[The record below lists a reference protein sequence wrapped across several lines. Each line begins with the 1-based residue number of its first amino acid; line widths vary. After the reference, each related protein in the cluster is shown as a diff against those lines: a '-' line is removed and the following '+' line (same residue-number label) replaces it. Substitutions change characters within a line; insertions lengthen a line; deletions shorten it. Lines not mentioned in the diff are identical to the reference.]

1 MSSLS
6 APCGLL
12 LRANLTR
19 KITLILI
26 VTALMTILALP
37 SVQSLH
43 AQEDRSIQLSPEA
56 QQILD
61 DVNQARIDNG
71 LSPLRLDPLLT
82 LAAQRHV
89 DDIIANG
96 NWGHYGSD
104 GSNVRT
110 RAARVGYG
118 SSSVSENWVAV
129 RSPERAIVWWMND
142 WIHRVNLLGAHWD
155 DIGVG
160 AGVAP
165 NGFYLFVTVF
175 GNANGGPPISV
186 AATSSTSTA
195 ASSVQRVPPGG
206 MEYTVAPGDTLWGI
220 AVRYGLDWQDI
231 AIANNLKEN
240 DLLRIGQVLRLPSP
254 GGVGG
259 PVETASV
266 APGQQRY
273 TVVAGDTLISIG
285 LRYGVAWQELAA
297 VNGLREFDL
306 LQIGQELILPASV
319 DAASDRKVE
328 AAGQSAAQRATPA
341 DAAAAPG
348 REYVVRSGDTAL
360 AIALRHN
367 VSLQALLRANA
378 LSERDVLQIGQ
389 VLVIPEVESENPP
402 VGSTGNAPVTQS
414 TSTQRTYTVRA
425 GDTVFAIAMRLGVNW
440 QEMLRVNQLT
450 ERSLLQP
457 GQVLIIP

>member
-1 MSSLS
+1 MI
-6 APCGLL
+6 
-12 LRANLTR
+12 LR
-19 KITLILI
+19 TL
-26 VTALMTILALP
+26 VTLALFC
-37 SVQSLH
+37 SAFLH
-43 AQEDRSIQLSPEA
+43 VAPLRAQEDVQLSAEA
-56 QQILD
+56 QQIFN

-71 LSPLRLDPLLT
+71 LPPLRLDPALT

-142 WIHRVNLLGAHWD
+142 WIHRVNILGGHWD

-160 AGVAP
+160 AGMAP

-175 GNANGGPPISV
+175 GNADGSPPVSV
-186 AATSSTSTA
+186 AARSSTSA
-195 ASSVQRVPPGG
+195 RSVQQVPPGG
-206 MEYTVAPGDTLWGI
+206 MEYTVAPGDTLSGI

-240 DLLRIGQVLRLPSP
+240 DLLQIGQVLRLPSP

-259 PVETASV
+259 PVEAADV

-273 TVVAGDTLISIG
+273 TVVAGDTMVSIG

-319 DAASDRKVE
+319 DARNSAEADASQPT
-328 AAGQSAAQRATPA
+328 AQSATPTS
-341 DAAAAPG
+341 AAATSG

-360 AIALRHN
+360 AIALSHN
-367 VSLQALLRANA
+367 VSLQALLRANN
-378 LSERDVLQIGQ
+378 LSERDYLQIGQ
-389 VLVIPEVESENPP
+389 VLVIPPTEAGAP
-402 VGSTGNAPVTQS
+402 STNSTDNVTPTQA
-414 TSTQRTYTVRA
+414 TSPARTYTVRT
-425 GDTVFAIAMRLGVNW
+425 GDTVFAIAMRLGVDW
-440 QEMLRVNQLT
+440 QEMLRVNNLT

-457 GQVLIIP
+457 GQVLIVP

>member
-1 MSSLS
+1 MYLS
-6 APCGLL
+6 ITFALFFGLC
-12 LRANLTR
+12 LRAEP
-19 KITLILI
+19 
-26 VTALMTILALP
+26 VD
-37 SVQSLH
+37 
-43 AQEDRSIQLSPEA
+43 AQEDTATHLSAEA
-56 QQILD
+56 QQIFN
-61 DVNQARIDNG
+61 DVNRARIDNG
-71 LSPLRLDPLLT
+71 LPPLRLDPVLT

-142 WIHRVNLLGAHWD
+142 WIHRVNILGGHWD

-160 AGVAP
+160 AGMAP

-175 GNANGGPPISV
+175 GNADGSPPISG
-186 AATSSTSTA
+186 APSSTGA
-195 ASSVQRVPPGG
+195 RSVQQVPPGG
-206 MEYTVAPGDTLWGI
+206 MEYTVAPGDTLSGI

-240 DLLRIGQVLRLPSP
+240 DLLQIGQVLRLPSP
-254 GGVGG
+254 GGTGG
-259 PVETASV
+259 PMEVADV

-297 VNGLREFDL
+297 VNGLGEFDL
-306 LQIGQELILPASV
+306 LQIGQVLILPAGV
-319 DAASDRKVE
+319 DARSAAENDASAQSD
-328 AAGQSAAQRATPA
+328 APFIAQSAATTT
-341 DAAAAPG
+341 AAVTSKQ
-348 REYVVRSGDTAL
+348 EYVVRSGDTAL
-360 AIALRHN
+360 AIALSHN
-367 VSLQALLRANA
+367 VSLQALLRANN
-378 LSERDVLQIGQ
+378 LGERDYLQIGQ
-389 VLVIPEVESENPP
+389 VLVIPSAEDELPSVA
-402 VGSTGNAPVTQS
+402 STNSATPTQA
-414 TSTQRTYTVRA
+414 TSPARTYTVRT
-425 GDTVFAIAMRLGVNW
+425 GDTVFAIAMRLGVDW
-440 QEMLRVNQLT
+440 QEMLRVNGLT

-457 GQVLIIP
+457 GQVLLVP

>member
-1 MSSLS
+1 
-6 APCGLL
+6 
-12 LRANLTR
+12 
-19 KITLILI
+19 
-26 VTALMTILALP
+26 
-37 SVQSLH
+37 
-43 AQEDRSIQLSPEA
+43 
-56 QQILD
+56 
-61 DVNQARIDNG
+61 
-71 LSPLRLDPLLT
+71 LT

-129 RSPERAIVWWMND
+129 CSPERAIVWWMND
-142 WIHRVNLLGAHWD
+142 WIHRVNLLGARWD

-165 NGFYLFVTVF
+165 NGFYLFVTVL
-175 GNANGGPPISV
+175 GDANGGPPISV
-186 AATSSTSTA
+186 AAASSTSTA
-195 ASSVQRVPPGG
+195 ASPGQRVPPGG

-297 VNGLREFDL
+297 VNGLREFGL

-319 DAASDRKVE
+319 DEGGDHKVE

-341 DAAAAPG
+341 DAAAASG

-367 VSLQALLRANA
+367 VPLQALLRANA
-378 LSERDVLQIGQ
+378 LSERDILQIGQ

-425 GDTVFAIAMRLGVNW
+425 G
-440 QEMLRVNQLT
+440 
-450 ERSLLQP
+450 
-457 GQVLIIP
+457 